1 MTTIASGNSNISA
14 LIAGNAM
21 AAANTAIGT
30 STQRLS
36 TLKRINSSADD
47 PSGIGM
53 SNTLNAKIL
62 GYAQAN
68 KNINQGIA
76 MTQIVDTSLSSIQTA
91 LASMRTLALSSASSV
106 SASTLAA
113 NQAAFTQYLAQINTI
128 TAQATYNG
136 FSLMSGSLTSAPLQV
151 GADAGNTISLSL
163 PTTTTAAL
171 GLGTPLALSSVGSST
186 TALAYGDLIL
196 NGSTIG
202 ASLAASDTLSSS
214 GNAAS
219 AIAKAAAIN
228 LLSSSTKVTASVGTT
243 TVGGSAMSALPA
255 AATTGTFTLNGKSI
269 GVTLGSTTDY
279 SVNRSA
285 VVTAINQNTGLTGVT
300 ATDAG
305 DSTHGVVLQAADGR
319 NIVLAFSDANIT
331 AANTGLGAAGTYVG
345 SYALYSNSGSSI
357 VVGTTPG
364 NTLSNSDFAIGTYT
378 ANTALLSSKAPTASA
393 LAPTTLSSSDL
404 VINGR
409 SIAGALSTDDTATFA
424 TTTSVTK
431 ASSAIAIAAAINK
444 STGSTGVTATAN
456 ANVLVGSGFSTP
468 TASATYSLYLNGS
481 TISLALTTAS
491 SLSSIATSINAYTGS
506 TGVVA
511 SSNSAGLTLTATDGR
526 SISLG
531 MDTTAGATAVG
542 LAGLGITAGS
552 NTDGTALG
560 FVSSVTLSSS
570 KPFTVAS
577 GSAGNTNFEKLGFKN
592 GTYGGTT
599 QNLKLTS
606 ADVSTNST
614 ATTALSIIDG
624 AISQVS
630 ALQGYTGAMINRLGY
645 QNSLATSMGTYNASA
660 YSNLTSADT
669 AAETTALAKAQIIQA
684 SATAMLAQA
693 NLSDQA
699 VLNLLKY
706 EFMSH

>member
-1 MTTIASGNSNISA
+1 MSTIATGNSNINA
-14 LIAGNAM
+14 LIASNAM
-21 AAANTAIGT
+21 AAANTAMAT
-30 STQRLS
+30 SSQRLS
-36 TLKRINSSADD
+36 TFKRINSSADD

-53 SNTLNAKIL
+53 ANRLNAKIL
-62 GYAQAN
+62 GFAQAN
-68 KNINQGIA
+68 KNIIQGTSMI
-76 MTQIVDTSLSSIQTA
+76 QIVDSSLSRIQDQ
-91 LASMRTLALSSASSV
+91 LLSMRTLALSSSTSV
-106 SASTLAA
+106 SANTLAS
-113 NQAAFTQYLAQINTI
+113 NQAAFAQYLAQINTI

-136 FSLMSGSLTSAPLQV
+136 YSLMNGSLSSTPLQV

-186 TALAYGDLIL
+186 TALASGDLTL
-196 NGSTIG
+196 NGYTIG

-214 GNAAS
+214 GNAGS

-228 LLSSSTKVTASVGTT
+228 LLSASTKVTASVGTT
-243 TVGGSAMSALPA
+243 TVGGSTMSTLPG
-255 AATTGTFTLNGKSI
+255 AATAGTFTLNDKSI
-269 GVTLGSTTDY
+269 SVTLSSTSDY
-279 SVNRSA
+279 SVNRAA
-285 VVTAINQNTGLTGVT
+285 VVTAINQNTGLTGVS
-300 ATDAG
+300 ATDGG
-305 DSTHGVVLQAADGR
+305 DATHGVVLQASDGR

-331 AANTGLGAAGTYVG
+331 AANTGLAAAGTYAG
-345 SYALYSNSGSSI
+345 SYSLYSNSGSSI

-378 ANTALLSSKAPTASA
+378 ANVAQVSSKAPAASA
-393 LAPTTLSSSDL
+393 LAPTALSSSDL
-404 VINGR
+404 KINGY
-409 SIAGALSTDDTATFA
+409 SITGALSTDDTATFA

-431 ASSAIAIAAAINK
+431 ASSAIASAAAINK
-444 STGSTGVTATAN
+444 STATTGVTATAN
-456 ANVLVGSGFSTP
+456 ANVLVGSGFTTP
-468 TASATYSLYLNGS
+468 SASANYSMYLNGS
-481 TISLALTTAS
+481 TISLALTTSS
-491 SLSSIATSINAYTGS
+491 SLSSIATDINANTGS

-511 SSNSAGLTLTATDGR
+511 SSNSSGLTLTATDGR

-531 MDTTAGATAVG
+531 LDTTAGATALG

-552 NTDGTALG
+552 NTAGTALG
-560 FVSSVTLSSS
+560 YISSVTLSSS
-570 KPFTVAS
+570 KPFTLAS
-577 GSAGNTNFEKLGFKN
+577 GTAGNTSFEKLGFKN

-606 ADVSTNST
+606 ADVSSNAT

-630 ALQGYTGAMINRLGY
+630 ALQGYSGAMINRLGY
-645 QNSLATSMGTYNASA
+645 QNTFATNMGTSNTSA
-660 YSNLTSADT
+660 YNNLTNADT

-706 EFMSH
+706 EFLSH

>member
-1 MTTIASGNSNISA
+1 MTTIASGSSNINA

-21 AAANTAIGT
+21 AAANSAIGT

-62 GYAQAN
+62 GFAQAN

-91 LASMRTLALSSASSV
+91 LASMRTLALSSASTV
-106 SASTLAA
+106 SASTLAS

-136 FSLMSGSLTSAPLQV
+136 YSLMSGALTSAPLQV
-151 GADAGNTISLSL
+151 GAEAGNTIALSL
-163 PTTTTAAL
+163 PTTTTQAL
-171 GLGTPLALSSVGSST
+171 GLGTPLALSAVGSST
-186 TALAYGDLIL
+186 SALAYGDLVL
-196 NGSTIG
+196 NGYAIG

-214 GNAAS
+214 GNAGS
-219 AIAKAAAIN
+219 AIAKATAIN

-243 TVGGSAMSALPA
+243 TVGGTAMSAFPA
-255 AATTGTFTLNGKSI
+255 AATAGTFTLNGKSI
-269 GVTLGSTTDY
+269 GVTLSSTSDY
-279 SVNRSA
+279 SVNRAA
-285 VVTAINQNTGLTGVT
+285 VVTAINQNTGLTGVS
-300 ATDAG
+300 ATDGG

-319 NIVLAFSDANIT
+319 NIVLAFADANIT

-345 SYALYSNSGSSI
+345 SYALYNNSGGSI

-364 NTLSNSDFAIGTYT
+364 NTLSNSDFAIGTYST
-378 ANTALLSSKAPTASA
+378 NTAQLSSKAPAASA
-393 LAPTTLSSSDL
+393 LAPTALSSSDL

-409 SIAGALSTDDTATFA
+409 SIVGALSTDDTATFA

-431 ASSAIAIAAAINK
+431 ASSAIATAAAINK
-444 STGSTGVTATAN
+444 STANTGVTASAN
-456 ANVLVGSGFSTP
+456 ANVLVGSGFTTP
-468 TASATYSLYLNGS
+468 TASATYSMYLNGS
-481 TISLALTTAS
+481 TISLALSTSS
-491 SLSSIATSINAYTGS
+491 SLSTIAADINTYTGS

-511 SSNSAGLTLTATDGR
+511 SSNSSGLTLTATDGR

-542 LAGLGITAGS
+542 LAGLGLTAGS
-552 NTDGTALG
+552 NTQATALG
-560 FVSSVTLSSS
+560 YISSVTLSSS
-570 KPFTVAS
+570 KPFTLAS

-592 GTYGGTT
+592 GSFGGTT

-606 ADVSTNST
+606 ADVSTSSG

-645 QNSLATSMGTYNASA
+645 QNTLATSMGTYNSSA
-660 YSNLTSADT
+660 NSNLTSADI

>member
-1 MTTIASGNSNISA
+1 MTTIASGNSNINA
-14 LIAGNAM
+14 LMAGNAM
-21 AAANTAIGT
+21 AAANTAIAT

-62 GYAQAN
+62 GFAQAN

-76 MTQIVDTSLSSIQTA
+76 MTQIVDSSLSSIQTT
-91 LASMRTLALSSASSV
+91 LASMRTLALSSSSAV
-106 SASTLAA
+106 SASTLAS
-113 NQAAFTQYLAQINTI
+113 NQVAFAQYLAQINTI

-136 FSLMSGSLTSAPLQV
+136 YSLMNGSLTSAPLQV

-163 PTTTTAAL
+163 PTTTTASL

-186 TALAYGDLIL
+186 TALASGDLIL
-196 NGSTIG
+196 NSISIG

-214 GNAAS
+214 GNAGS

-228 LLSSSTKVTASVGTT
+228 LLSSTTKVTATVGTT
-243 TVGGSAMSALPA
+243 TAGGTAMSVLPG

-269 GVTLGSTTDY
+269 GVTLSSTTDY
-279 SVNRSA
+279 SVNRAA
-285 VVTAINQNTGLTGVT
+285 VVTAINQNTGLTGVS
-300 ATDAG
+300 ATDGG
-305 DSTHGVVLQAADGR
+305 DATHGVVLQASDGR

-331 AANTGLGAAGTYVG
+331 ATNTGLAAAGTYVG
-345 SYALYSNSGSSI
+345 SYALYSNSGNSI
-357 VVGTTPG
+357 VIG
-364 NTLSNSDFAIGTYT
+364 NTLSNSDFAIGTYS
-378 ANTALLSSKAPTASA
+378 ANVAQVSSKAPSASA
-393 LAPTTLSSSDL
+393 SAPTALTSSDL

-409 SIAGALSTDDTATFA
+409 SIIGALSTDDTATFA

-431 ASSAIAIAAAINK
+431 ASSAIATAAAINK
-444 STGSTGVTATAN
+444 SSANTGVTATAN
-456 ANVLVGSGFSTP
+456 ANVLVGSGFTTP
-468 TASATYSLYLNGS
+468 TSSATYSMYLNGS

-491 SLSSIATSINAYTGS
+491 SLSTIATDINTYTGS

-511 SSNSAGLTLTATDGR
+511 SSNSSGLTLTATDGR

-531 MDTTAGATAVG
+531 FDTTAGATASG
-542 LAGLGITAGS
+542 LAGLGLTAGS
-552 NTDGTALG
+552 NTAGTALG
-560 FVSSVTLSSS
+560 FISSVTLSSS
-570 KPFTVAS
+570 KPFTLAS
-577 GSAGNTNFEKLGFKN
+577 GSAGNTNFEKLGFKT

-606 ADVSTNST
+606 ADVSSSTN

-630 ALQGYTGAMINRLGY
+630 ALQGYTGSMINRLGY
-645 QNSLATSMGTYNASA
+645 QNTLATSMGTTNSSA
-660 YSNLTSADT
+660 YSNLTSADI
-669 AAETTALAKAQIIQA
+669 AAETTSLAKAQIIQA

-699 VLNLLKY
+699 VLSLLKY

>member
-1 MTTIASGNSNISA
+1 MTTIASGNSNINA
-14 LIAGNAM
+14 LMAGNAM
-21 AAANTAIGT
+21 AAANTAIAT

-62 GYAQAN
+62 GFAQAN

-76 MTQIVDTSLSSIQTA
+76 MTQIVDSSLSSIQTT
-91 LASMRTLALSSASSV
+91 LASMRTLALSSSSSV
-106 SASTLAA
+106 SATTLAA
-113 NQAAFTQYLAQINTI
+113 NQVAFAQYLAQINTI

-136 FSLMSGSLTSAPLQV
+136 YNLMNGSLTSAPLQV

-163 PTTTTAAL
+163 PTTTTASL

-186 TALAYGDLIL
+186 TALASGDLIL
-196 NGSTIG
+196 NSISIG

-214 GNAAS
+214 GNAGS

-228 LLSSSTKVTASVGTT
+228 LLSSTTKVTATVGTT
-243 TVGGSAMSALPA
+243 TAAGTAMSVLPG
-255 AATTGTFTLNGKSI
+255 AATAGTFTLNGKSI
-269 GVTLGSTTDY
+269 GVTLSSTTDY
-279 SVNRSA
+279 SVNRAA
-285 VVTAINQNTGLTGVT
+285 VVTAINQNTGLTGVS
-300 ATDAG
+300 ATDGG
-305 DSTHGVVLQAADGR
+305 DATHGVVLQASDGR

-331 AANTGLGAAGTYVG
+331 ATNTGLAAAGTYVG

-357 VVGTTPG
+357 VIGTTPG
-364 NTLSNSDFAIGTYT
+364 NTLSNSDFAIGTYS
-378 ANTALLSSKAPTASA
+378 ANVAQVSSKAPSASA
-393 LAPTTLSSSDL
+393 SAPTALTSSDL

-409 SIAGALSTDDTATFA
+409 SIIGALSTDDTATFA
-424 TTTSVTK
+424 TTTSITK
-431 ASSAIAIAAAINK
+431 ASSAIATAAAINK
-444 STGSTGVTATAN
+444 SSANTGVTATAN
-456 ANVLVGSGFSTP
+456 ANVLVGSGFTTP
-468 TASATYSLYLNGS
+468 TSSATYSMYLNGS

-491 SLSSIATSINAYTGS
+491 SLSTIAADINAYTGS

-511 SSNSAGLTLTATDGR
+511 SSNSSGLTLTATDGR

-531 MDTTAGATAVG
+531 MDTTAGATASG
-542 LAGLGITAGS
+542 LAGLGLTAGS
-552 NTDGTALG
+552 NTAGTALG
-560 FVSSVTLSSS
+560 FISSVTLSSS
-570 KPFTVAS
+570 KPFTLAS
-577 GSAGNTNFEKLGFKN
+577 GSAGNTNFEKLGFKT

-606 ADVSTNST
+606 ADVSSNAN

-630 ALQGYTGAMINRLGY
+630 ALQGYTGSMINRLGY
-645 QNSLATSMGTYNASA
+645 QNTLATSMGTTNSSA
-660 YSNLTSADT
+660 YSNLTSADI
-669 AAETTALAKAQIIQA
+669 AAETTSLAKAQIIQA

-699 VLNLLKY
+699 VLSLLKY